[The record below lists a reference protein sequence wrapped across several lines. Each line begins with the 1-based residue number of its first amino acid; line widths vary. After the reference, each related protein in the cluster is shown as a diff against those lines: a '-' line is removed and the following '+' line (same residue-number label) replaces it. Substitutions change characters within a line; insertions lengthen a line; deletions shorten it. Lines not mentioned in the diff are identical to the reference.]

1 MYCNKIWLMYDV
13 WFILNIFQ
21 KYVMFLRS
29 GDRTPVF
36 VKTYHIFLWQNNAYF
51 VLFPV
56 IIFDFIIS
64 GDPDA
69 ESASAILQ

>member
-1 MYCNKIWLMYDV
+1 MLCSLDLVTKHLSLYRPT
-13 WFILNIFQ
+13 IF
-21 KYVMFLRS
+21 M
-29 GDRTPVF
+29 
-36 VKTYHIFLWQNNAYF
+36 WQNNAYF

>member
-1 MYCNKIWLMYDV
+1 MYCNKIWLMYDI
-13 WFILNIFQ
+13 WFILNISQ
-21 KYVMFLRS
+21 KYVMFLVTEHLSLYRP
-29 GDRTPVF
+29 T
-36 VKTYHIFLWQNNAYF
+36 IFMWQNNAYF

-56 IIFDFIIS
+56 TIFDFIIS